1 MTSTRRPHL
10 KAGPHFALALAL
22 LLASALAGH
31 SENSMAETT
40 RPGQGA
46 PQAAQSTARG
56 SGHDNM
62 VQRLRQLSFDCTS
75 VRGQATRCIGRV
87 PNYPQPV
94 RIYVPE
100 NYVRTGQEP
109 LALHFH
115 GHNGNGTAETAHFV
129 NGYGDFETWLANS
142 GSRQLLIIPTS
153 TGNSS
158 TYNSLF
164 RPDSPRETGENFN
177 RLVSSLEDV
186 TGTSFNDLALSGHSG
201 AYAAIGA
208 LGLVPQD
215 RPEGARVRQ
224 ISGIGLFDA
233 IYGRSNQIM
242 NWANRL
248 NTRRTLLYNLYAE
261 PGTTTA
267 LVPQTRARRY
277 PTGQLQFN
285 EMISQVAQPRVR
297 QADETLSGV
306 QIRTEEM
313 GHMQA
318 MMNGRYTDFLR
329 NWARLRSGPP

>member
-1 MTSTRRPHL
+1 M
-10 KAGPHFALALAL
+10 AGRHLALFLTRLMLPLL
-22 LLASALAGH
+22 LLASTLVGL
-31 SENSMAETT
+31 SETSMAETT
-40 RPGQGA
+40 RPGQDTPQSA
-46 PQAAQSTARG
+46 PSTARG
-56 SGHDNM
+56 SGHDSM

-115 GHNGNGTAETAHFV
+115 GHNIAGSAESSHFV

-142 GSRQLLIIPTS
+142 GSRQLLVIPTS

-177 RLVSSLEDV
+177 RFVSSLEDV

-215 RPEGARVRQ
+215 RPEGARVKQ

-233 IYGRSNQIM
+233 VYGRSNQIM

-248 NTRRTLLYNLYAE
+248 NTQRTLLYNLYAE
-261 PGTTTA
+261 PGSTTS
-267 LVPQTRARRY
+267 LVPNTGARRY
-277 PTGQLQFN
+277 ATGQLQLN
-285 EMISQVAQPRVR
+285 EMASRIAQPRAR
-297 QADETLSGV
+297 SADETLSGV
-306 QIRTEEM
+306 QIRTENM
-313 GHMQA
+313 DHMQA

-329 NWARLRSGPP
+329 NWSRLRSRP